1 MRKLLLLS
9 LLIPFQ
15 AFAKAPECPAYNNKR
30 ECMHSVD
37 ENYKNFLK
45 EIEEESEKNKQPE
58 LIQAADDV
66 KHFEILACQRT
77 CLY

>member
-15 AFAKAPECPAYNNKR
+15 AFAMAPECPAYDNKR

-37 ENYKNFLK
+37 ESYNNFLK
-45 EIEEESEKNKQPE
+45 EIEEEYKKNQQPE
-58 LIQAADDV
+58 LIQAANDV
-66 KHFEILACQRT
+66 KHFEILACKRT
-77 CLY
+77 CLN

>member
-15 AFAKAPECPAYNNKR
+15 AFAKAPECPAYDNKR

-37 ENYKNFLK
+37 ESYKNFLEDIRK
-45 EIEEESEKNKQPE
+45 EYEEAQQPE
-58 LIQAADDV
+58 LIQAANDV
-66 KHFEILACQRT
+66 KYFERKACQQT
-77 CLY
+77 CFN